1 MVGVKTH
8 RSSTP
13 LAKKAAWFLLPV
25 LPYLNAKRVTKTCN
39 LFAALQRNEFKNYSA
54 GFTTYVQTCLA
65 KNQVV
70 ASCVNIDFWLGRITR
85 GHAIHTGFRH
95 LLQNKFVVKSRT
107 SLCFFFF
114 ATATTLMF
122 AKEVWWWVI
131 KRPTSLFNSFGSK
144 RRSSCVWR
152 DSRKILSNHTRV
164 FTKLATTLLQDR
176 FEHGGFNA

>member
-1 MVGVKTH
+1 MFSKKNSRSLKIPHPPHNVSNGPLLWPVKRATCTDSVAKHRATLYLLQQLICCETSLMVGGKTH

-107 SLCFFFF
+107 SLCFFF
-114 ATATTLMF
+114 
-122 AKEVWWWVI
+122 
-131 KRPTSLFNSFGSK
+131 SQ
-144 RRSSCVWR
+144 
-152 DSRKILSNHTRV
+152 
-164 FTKLATTLLQDR
+164 LQQP
-176 FEHGGFNA
+176 